1 MPQSKDNTTSYCYSQ
16 NKSTHMRVFIEFFLI
31 VTLESYYPLQ
41 INEMLALSQ
50 LARDILLT
58 IPLDPSVDIA
68 HFVL

>member
-1 MPQSKDNTTSYCYSQ
+1 
-16 NKSTHMRVFIEFFLI
+16 MRVFIEFFLI
-31 VTLESYYPLQ
+31 VTLESYYTLQ